1 MRDVTWLHVNFA
13 LSEAVREVVYL
24 ALLDLV
30 INGYFVH
37 LAHFSLEYKMQ
48 LVQD

>member
-1 MRDVTWLHVNFA
+1 MRDITRLHVNFA

-30 INGYFVH
+30 LSVYF
-37 LAHFSLEYKMQ
+37 LHFSPLSLEYKHAICTR
-48 LVQD
+48 

>member
-1 MRDVTWLHVNFA
+1 MQDITCLHVNFA

-30 INGYFVH
+30 LSGYFLH
-37 LAHFSLEYKMQ
+37 SAHFS
-48 LVQD
+48 